1 MRSTIARRAAV
12 IGSAAMLVFGPAS
25 TIAQADPITPV
36 EPQVSDQAAKLPAEL
51 VDALAR
57 DLQLSPDQY
66 LEQSE
71 LGQKLAEFAKIARI
85 QYPDAFA
92 GTWLDEAGNAV
103 VALADGEDK
112 PAARAAAEDAGFT
125 VTDVAQS
132 ERDLRD
138 QASKLD
144 GWLDTQPPA
153 VADIVRGIAVDI
165 VHNNLVLR
173 ADTAAGLQLPDFLT
187 GARIVPAPAPQTLTP
202 STDLTPIAGAL
213 PADAM
218 LGGDA
223 FGALGGGTGLRCSL
237 GFNGTDGSG
246 NPVNITAGH
255 CDPNRNAA
263 GTSAASEAF
272 ALAPNG
278 AGPRLGTF
286 AKTSI
291 QNHDYSIIDIDDAAN
306 HRFENN
312 GVRVPGAPPV
322 GITGTA
328 DPVVGAPVCKSGLNT
343 GFSCGV
349 VTSVNQTVSVGE
361 RTLTNSFST
370 NICALQGDSGGA
382 IVTGTL
388 ALGISSASNVGQY
401 PMCEVAQVVTFVLGE
416 GPELYATP
424 INAVLREN
432 PGLTVR
438 TS

>member
-1 MRSTIARRAAV
+1 MRSSIARRAAV
-12 IGSAAMLVFGPAS
+12 VGSAALLVLGPAS
-25 TIAQADPITPV
+25 TMAQAEPVPV

-57 DLQLSPDQY
+57 DLQLSPDEY

-71 LGQKLAEFAKIARI
+71 LGQKAAEFAKIART

-92 GTWLDEAGNAV
+92 GTWLDKAGNAV
-103 VALADGEDK
+103 VALADGDDK
-112 PAARAAAEDAGFT
+112 AAARTAAEDAGFT

-132 ERDLRD
+132 ERDLEQ

-144 GWLDTQPPA
+144 QWLEGQPPA
-153 VADIVRGIAVDI
+153 IADVVRGVAVDI

-173 ADTAAGLQLPDFLT
+173 ADAAAGLQLPDFLT
-187 GARIVPAPAPQTLTP
+187 DARVIPMFTPQTLEP
-202 STDLTPIAGAL
+202 STDLTPIAGPL

-223 FGALGGGTGLRCSL
+223 YGALGGGRGLRCSL
-237 GFNGTDGSG
+237 GFNAIGASG
-246 NPVNITAGH
+246 EAVNITAGH
-255 CDPNRNAA
+255 CDPNKNAA
-263 GTSAASEAF
+263 GTPAASQAF
-272 ALAPNG
+272 NLTPT
-278 AGPRLGTF
+278 GPGPLLGSF
-286 AKTSI
+286 AKTSL
-291 QNHDYSIIDIDDAAN
+291 QNHDYSLLDIADGAE

-312 GVRVPGAPPV
+312 GVRVPGAGPV
-322 GITGTA
+322 HITGTA

-349 VTSVNQTVSVGE
+349 VTAVDQTVSVGN
-361 RTLTNSFST
+361 RMLTNGFAT

-401 PMCEVAQVVTFVLGE
+401 PHCLVAQAVTFVMGE
-416 GPELYATP
+416 GPELFATP
-424 INAVLREN
+424 IKTILGEN
-432 PGLTVR
+432 PGLRVR